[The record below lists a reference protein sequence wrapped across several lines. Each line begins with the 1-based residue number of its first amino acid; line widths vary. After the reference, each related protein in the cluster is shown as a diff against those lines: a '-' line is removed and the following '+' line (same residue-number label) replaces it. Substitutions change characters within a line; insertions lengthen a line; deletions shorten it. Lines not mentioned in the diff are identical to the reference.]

1 MEPELLSTFV
11 EEGQSTLAGVRA
23 CILTAIRGNGGVA
36 ELDGSIG
43 LVRSFRSTALM
54 LPGEEFHGGLIEL
67 EKQLT
72 AAALSRYELATGAGL
87 KLLDQL
93 AAMEASLGMQ
103 MLKAPD
109 PHFDVSRFVDESFE
123 SLRTLPLREPVIE
136 LSAEVAESAPEVDE
150 FEIDDEMLEVFA
162 MEAEDLLA
170 NIESS
175 LGSLSTQPDNRDALW
190 EIRRSA
196 HTFKGAAGIVG
207 LRRQSE
213 LAHRIEDLLDRI
225 ADNDAASIDNIL
237 VVLRTATDLLRAMTA
252 GEAPDGLSAEL
263 ERINTD
269 FDSLLCSLRSEESAV
284 QGASPITA
292 SPPAQPPVETAA
304 LPVPAA
310 TNEPKPDRKPIIRV
324 SLERLDDLVLNV
336 RDMVVSRSVLERL
349 LSELERQINEL
360 HNSTRRLQSTC
371 SRFEI
376 DVESTIFLR
385 GNVAAQDVRSKAH
398 GQDFDPLE
406 LDRYTGFDRATR
418 ELSETASD
426 AFSIGTALESVR
438 RSLEILFDDQQR
450 LTDQMQGRLM
460 KIRMVEF
467 GSLTT
472 RLQRAVR
479 VTCEEEGKHAEIVV
493 ENGQLEIDT
502 QILDALVEPLI
513 HLLKNA
519 VVHGIEDPETR
530 RLIGKPETGRIVIRL
545 IGEDTHIVVAVSDDG
560 RGVAASALCAKA
572 ISSGQITS
580 PEAEKLTED
589 ERLGLIFL
597 PGLTTAE
604 KLNLSAGRG
613 VGMNIVKES
622 IEAKNGTISLKS
634 TPQRGTTFTLRLP
647 LPLAVTNVVIVRAG
661 RQVFAVPTKLID
673 RVEKA
678 PGSGGERSSVTFY
691 GRTYEFRMLGEIA
704 GSPIGKRAD
713 LDDLHLLLIDTIK
726 GGIALAVNEVVR
738 SEEVVIEPLRKPLD
752 SIPGLLGAAIIG
764 SGDLIPILD
773 LPALLKGDAVDRP
786 TCPFASETNP
796 DAFILV
802 VDDSPSVRHTTS
814 KVLQNAGWSVETAKD
829 GLDALEKL
837 RSSRNFPAVVLSDV
851 EMPRMGGYEFV
862 AAMRESDLLK
872 DIPVVFVTSRS
883 GEKHREK
890 ASELGISNYLPKP
903 FDEKELVDLISKL
916 AAINGQNCK

>member
-1 MEPELLSTFV
+1 MEPELLPKFV

-23 CILTAIRGNGGVA
+23 CILTAIRGNGGAA

-43 LVRSFRSTALM
+43 LIRSFRSTALM
-54 LPGEEFHGGLIEL
+54 FPGEEFHGSLTEL
-67 EKQLT
+67 EMQLS
-72 AAALSRYELATGAGL
+72 AAALSRGGLAAGAGL

-103 MLKAPD
+103 MLTAPD

-123 SLRTLPLREPVIE
+123 SLRTLPLRESVIE
-136 LSAEVAESAPEVDE
+136 LSDEVVESTPEVDE
-150 FEIDDEMLEVFA
+150 FEIDDEMLEVFT

-213 LAHRIEDLLDRI
+213 LAHRIEDLLDSF

-252 GEAPDGLSAEL
+252 GEEPDRLSAEF

-269 FDSLLCSLRSEESAV
+269 FDNILRSLRSEEALV
-284 QGASPITA
+284 RGASLVA
-292 SPPAQPPVETAA
+292 APPSAQLADETAA
-304 LPVPAA
+304 PAMA
-310 TNEPKPDRKPIIRV
+310 APSNEPRPDRKPIIRV
-324 SLERLDDLVLNV
+324 SLERLDDLVINV
-336 RDMVVSRSVLERL
+336 RDMVVGRSVLERL

-376 DVESTIFLR
+376 DVESSIFLSC
-385 GNVAAQDVRSKAH
+385 AADAQYDPSKA
-398 GQDFDPLE
+398 GSKGFDPLE
-406 LDRYTGFDRATR
+406 LDRYTGFHQGTR
-418 ELSETASD
+418 QLSETASD

-438 RSLEILFDDQQR
+438 NSLEILFDDQQR

-479 VTCEEEGKHAEIVV
+479 VTCEEEGKHAEIVI

-530 RLIGKPETGRIVIRL
+530 RLIGKPQTGRIVIRL
-545 IGEDTHIVVAVSDDG
+545 VGEETHIVVAVSDDG
-560 RGVAASALCAKA
+560 RGIAASALCAKA
-572 ISSGQITS
+572 VSSGQITNF
-580 PEAEKLTED
+580 EAGELTEE

-613 VGMNIVKES
+613 VGMSIVKES
-622 IEAKNGTISLKS
+622 IEAKKGTISLKS

-661 RQVFAVPTKLID
+661 QGVFAVPTKLID
-673 RVEKA
+673 RIEKM
-678 PGSGGERSSVTFY
+678 PHSGGDPSSVTFS

-704 GSPIGKRAD
+704 GSPIDERPD
-713 LDDLHLLLIDTIK
+713 RNDLHLLLIDTIK
-726 GGIALAVNEVVR
+726 SGIALAVNEVVR
-738 SEEVVIEPLRKPLD
+738 SEEVVIEALRQPLD

-764 SGDLIPILD
+764 SGELVPILD
-773 LPALLKGDAVDRP
+773 LPALLKSDAVDTPKRP
-786 TCPFASETNP
+786 VVSEKDP
-796 DAFILV
+796 DTFILV
-802 VDDSPSVRHTTS
+802 VDDSPSVRQTTS

-837 RSSRNFPAVVLSDV
+837 GSSPRLPAVILSDV
-851 EMPRMGGYEFV
+851 EMPRMDGYEFISTV
-862 AAMRESDLLK
+862 KESAQLK
-872 DIPVVFVTSRS
+872 TIPVIFITSRS

-890 ASELGISNYLPKP
+890 ANALGVSNYLAKP
-903 FDEKELVDLISKL
+903 FDEKELLRLVSKL
-916 AAINGQNCK
+916 GGFAARR